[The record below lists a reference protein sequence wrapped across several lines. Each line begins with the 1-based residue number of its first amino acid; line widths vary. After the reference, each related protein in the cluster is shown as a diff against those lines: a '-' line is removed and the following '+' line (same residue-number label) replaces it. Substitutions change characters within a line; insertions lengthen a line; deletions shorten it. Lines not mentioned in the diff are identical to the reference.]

1 MELGYLDELAEEVEN
16 LSDDLGDEE
25 AREDSEELGRGGE
38 EVKLVNGDSVTKF
51 VLLEVSQYNNRGGHS
66 DPQIQK

>member
-38 EVKLVNGDSVTKF
+38 EAKLVNGHSVSKF
-51 VLLEVSQYNNRGGHS
+51 LLLEGSEYKMN
-66 DPQIQK
+66 